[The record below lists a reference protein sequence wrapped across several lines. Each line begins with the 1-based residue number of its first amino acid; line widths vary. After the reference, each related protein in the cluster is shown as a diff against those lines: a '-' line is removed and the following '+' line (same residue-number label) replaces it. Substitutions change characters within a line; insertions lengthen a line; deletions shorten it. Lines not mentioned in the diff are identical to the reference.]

1 MGSGDGE
8 PNSACLLNMLTKSF
22 RKDYPVFSSLV
33 EDLLT
38 KFSEVGSNFQMVV
51 DLDQRGLDQL
61 TINMEVT
68 VRKMLSE
75 KESSN
80 HFTKKVRENLKS
92 VLGVTPK
99 EINLMEPDSLPRAA
113 DSQFTTASHRVVDK
127 RDIYKVQ

>member
-1 MGSGDGE
+1 
-8 PNSACLLNMLTKSF
+8 MLTKSF